1 MANDPAPAPPPPAV
15 RQLISLGG
23 AAGRESVDRAPERRV
38 VLAGMVGAAGFVGAA
53 AVVFLTGLGGGG
65 WWLPLHL
72 ALAGGAG
79 LAIAALLPHFTVSL
93 AGARPARGRARAI
106 GLSLIAGGAL
116 TVAIGFPSGWAPIAL
131 LGATAYLVGMGA
143 IGLTAFV
150 PARAG
155 LGRRFG
161 VIELGY
167 GLALGNAALAV
178 VVAMLRLTGA
188 ATPAGGWL
196 GLKPA
201 HAWLNLVGFVT
212 LVVATTLI
220 HLYPT
225 VVGSRIRSRPA
236 LVVLVVGI
244 GLGAPLTALGYALA
258 ADVVVRIGALAVYAG
273 AAALVAVAIDAWTGR
288 GRWTTDPAWHRLTIG
303 HLSAAIAW
311 FGAGALILAVG
322 ALVDGADP
330 AGWSLGR
337 AVGPLGIGW
346 VLQAL
351 IGAWS
356 HLLPSVG
363 PGDAPRHAAQ
373 RRELGRW
380 ATPRLVTWNVGAALL
395 TAGAVGPDWLSIGGT
410 GGVAMI
416 GATLLASLA
425 LLARALVVRPGA
437 NG

>member
-1 MANDPAPAPPPPAV
+1 MA
-15 RQLISLGG
+15 
-23 AAGRESVDRAPERRV
+23 AAGV
-38 VLAGMVGAAGFVGAA
+38 VL
-53 AVVFLTGLGGGG
+53 LTGLGGGG

-116 TVAIGFPSGWAPIAL
+116 AVAIGFPSAWGPISL
-131 LGATAYLVGMGA
+131 VGAAAYLVGLGA
-143 IGLTAFV
+143 IGLAAFV

-178 VVAMLRLTGA
+178 VVAMLRLTGV
-188 ATPAGGWL
+188 ATPVSGWL

-258 ADVVVRIGALAVYAG
+258 ADIVVRIGALAVYAG

-303 HLSAAIAW
+303 HLSGAIAW
-311 FGAGALILAVG
+311 FAAGALILAVG
-322 ALVDGADP
+322 ALADGADP
-330 AGWSLGR
+330 AGWSLAR
-337 AVGPLGIGW
+337 AAGPLGIGW
-346 VLQAL
+346 ALQAL

-380 ATPRLVTWNVGAALL
+380 ATPRLVAWNAGAALV
-395 TAGAVGPDWLSIGGT
+395 TAGAFGPDWLST
-410 GGVAMI
+410 GGVAMV

-425 LLARALVVRPGA
+425 LLARALVVRPEA
-437 NG
+437 NS